1 MMQAGATGAHPRR
14 PGWELRLAEAVEA
27 ARGRPFCWGQH
38 DCAIWAFDLR
48 RDLTGGDDVAGLWR
62 GRYRTALG
70 AQRVMRR
77 LGWRSMEDAGMALLG
92 APLPSVSFAQRGDL
106 VLSTTGLGFGVCLG
120 ALAAGIAPAGLILA
134 PIAAT
139 ALAWRI

>member
-1 MMQAGATGAHPRR
+1 MMQAGARARIS
-14 PGWELRLAEAVEA
+14 GWELRLASAVDL
-27 ARGRPFCWGQH
+27 ARGRQFIWGQH

-48 RDLTGGDDVAGLWR
+48 RDLAGGEDAAGLWR

-77 LGWRSMEDAGMALLG
+77 LGWQSIEEMGRTLLG
-92 APLPSVSFAQRGDL
+92 APLPSVSFAQRGDI
-106 VLSTTGLGFGVCLG
+106 VLTNTGLGFGVCIG
-120 ALAAGIAPAGLILA
+120 ALAAGIAPAGLILV
-134 PIAAT
+134 PLAAS